1 MFIFFCVVL
10 FLTYKDDFPAHCV
23 FFPFKLHGAITFFTE
38 TYQHKIVK
46 DFNILWYKKK
56 GFKPTENHL
65 ANNPQKLTEQVIVCE
80 NLASVCFIVH
90 SAYKF
95 NN

>member
-1 MFIFFCVVL
+1 MIFLHIVFFFLLNCMGLLL
-10 FLTYKDDFPAHCV
+10 FLLKHISTKSLKTLTYF
-23 FFPFKLHGAITFFTE
+23 GT
-38 TYQHKIVK
+38 
-46 DFNILWYKKK
+46 KK